1 MNIKE
6 ASQKLGLSADT
17 IRYYEKVGMIP
28 PVNRRNNGI
37 RDFTEADLCWLT
49 FAKEMRSSGLSI
61 EASIKYI
68 QLFNTGGDDTITQRK
83 EILLEQRQL
92 MQEKM
97 QELEASIHALDLR
110 VTNIEALESTST
122 DDLLAG

>member
-6 ASQKLGLSADT
+6 ASQKLGMSADT
-17 IRYYEKVGMIP
+17 IRYYEKVGLIP
-28 PVNRRNNGI
+28 PVNRRDNGI
-37 RDFTEADLCWLT
+37 RNFTEADLCWLT

-68 QLFNTGGDDTITQRK
+68 HLYDTGGDATIAERK
-83 EILLEQRQL
+83 NILLEQRQL
-92 MQEKM
+92 MQEKK

-110 VTNIEALESTST
+110 VTNIEALESMST
-122 DDLLAG
+122 DDLLVG

>member
-6 ASQKLGLSADT
+6 ASQKLGMSADT

-28 PVNRRNNGI
+28 PVNRRDNGI
-37 RDFTEADLCWLT
+37 RNFTEVDLCWLT

-68 QLFNTGGDDTITQRK
+68 HLYGIGGDDTIAERK
-83 EILLEQRQL
+83 NILLKQRQL
-92 MQEKM
+92 IQEKM

-110 VTNIEALESTST
+110 VTNIEALESMST
-122 DDLLAG
+122 DDLLVG